1 MMVITG
7 LGVVAPTG
15 VGLDDYWATTLA
27 GKSGIDRI
35 RRFDPSG
42 YTTQLAGE
50 VHDFEAADRVPSRLL
65 AQTDRMTH
73 FAFAGTDMA
82 LADADVDLADFP
94 EYERAVV
101 TANSSGGVEYGQHE
115 LQKMWS
121 GGPMRVSAYMSV
133 AWFYAATTGQLSI
146 HHGLRGPCG
155 LIATE
160 QAGGL
165 DAIGHAR
172 RQLRRGA
179 RLAVTGGTDAP
190 LSPACMVAQM
200 ATGLLSRSPDPTA
213 AYLPFDDR
221 AAGYVPGEGGAIM
234 IMERGEDAARRGAE
248 RIYGEVAGYAATF
261 DPAPGSGRGPTLGRA
276 IRTALDD
283 ARIAPGDVD
292 VVFADGYGIPEL
304 DRSEAE
310 ALTETFGPRGVPVT
324 VPKTATG
331 RMYSGGGALDVATA
345 LLAMRDGVVPPTP
358 HVEGLA
364 ADCPLDV
371 VRAEPREL
379 PLRHALVCARG
390 VGGFNAAVVLRAA
403 A

>member
-1 MMVITG
+1 MTVITG

-15 VGLDDYWATTLA
+15 VGVADYWATTLA

-35 RRFDPSG
+35 RRFDPSP
-42 YTTQLAGE
+42 YSTQLAGE
-50 VHDFEAADRVPSRLL
+50 VDDFESGDHVPAKLL

-73 FAFAGTDMA
+73 FAFAGADMA
-82 LADADVDLADFP
+82 LTDAGADPADFP
-94 EYERAVV
+94 EYDRAVV
-101 TANSSGGVEYGQHE
+101 TANSAGGVEYGQRE

-160 QAGGL
+160 QAGAL

-190 LSPACMVAQM
+190 LSPACMVAQL
-200 ATGLLSRSPDPTA
+200 ATGMLSSGADPTA
-213 AYLPFDDR
+213 AYLPFDSR

-234 IMERGEDAARRGAE
+234 IMERREDAERRGAE

-261 DPAPGSGRGPTLGRA
+261 DPAPESGRGPTLARA
-276 IRTALDD
+276 IRSALDD

-292 VVFADGYGIPEL
+292 AVFADGYGVPDL
-304 DRSEAE
+304 DRQEAR
-310 ALTETFGPRGVPVT
+310 ALTEVFGPRGVPVT

-331 RMYSGGGALDVATA
+331 RMYSGGAALDVAAA
-345 LLAMRDGVVPPTP
+345 LLAMRDGVLPPTP
-358 HVEGLA
+358 HVNELA
-364 ADCPLDV
+364 ADCPLDL
-371 VRAEPREL
+371 VRTEPREL
-379 PLRHALVCARG
+379 TVRHALVCARG
-390 VGGFNAAVVLRAA
+390 VGGFNSALVLRTAA
-403 A
+403 